1 VAVLRSG
8 VSFRLFRFPI
18 RVQIWFFVTLLFI
31 SVERLRPL
39 FEQPFLALSTFFEA
53 MLVATLAVLVHELG
67 HAFLYRRYG
76 QEPSIVLWGLGGLT
90 FGQTKLGP
98 KREILV
104 SAAGPLIGIVFMGL
118 PAWAVQQYVFKG
130 QYAPFG
136 SGDLVRLGYIT
147 VDDIKWFALFWSF
160 VNLLPMIP
168 LDGGHITEAV
178 LELVRGEPQKQTAR
192 IISVVTGVIFGTV
205 TFFFLGWSTL
215 FLFLGYGLALYNFI
229 AYRQEQQGSM
239 VRFEI
244 VPESG
249 SADSGGGS
257 VVSMDTARRKR
268 DRRSAPDLA
277 EAGYQALE
285 RRDYRGALKI
295 VERLR
300 GKRLSADLGRQAA
313 EIAALA
319 WLGERNAP
327 KAAEAMGQLP
337 RNADSSRALVAVL
350 AVADKRV
357 DDGLAMMVR
366 SLTTDPPSPSRIVA
380 VDLFAEYG
388 MIHRLARELVDL
400 DGGAGFEAA
409 VALEGMLHQ
418 LNRTQDAA
426 TVSDVILLG

>member
-8 VSFRLFRFPI
+8 VSFRLFRFPV

-39 FEQPFLALSTFFEA
+39 FEQPFLSLTTFFEA
-53 MLVATLAVLVHELG
+53 MIVATVAVLVHELG
-67 HAFLYRRYG
+67 HAVFYRRYG

-90 FGQTKLGP
+90 FGQSKLGP

-104 SAAGPLIGIVFMGL
+104 SAAGPLIGILLMGL
-118 PAWAVQQYVFKG
+118 PAWAVQEYVLG
-130 QYAPFG
+130 PLPFG
-136 SGDLVRLGYIT
+136 ASDLTILGYIT
-147 VDDIKWFALFWSF
+147 INDIKWFALFWSL

-192 IISVVTGVIFGTV
+192 IISVVTGVIFGTA

-244 VPESG
+244 VPEAEAG
-249 SADSGGGS
+249 DAGGGS

-295 VERLR
+295 VERMR
-300 GKRLSADLGRQAA
+300 SKRLSSDLGRQAS

>member
-1 VAVLRSG
+1 VPVLRG
-8 VSFRLFRFPI
+8 AFSFRLFRVPI
-18 RVQIWFFVTLLFI
+18 QVQIWFLVTLLFI
-31 SVERLRPL
+31 GIYRLQPL
-39 FEQPFLALSTFFEA
+39 FSIPFLAISTFIEA
-53 MLVATLAVLVHELG
+53 MVVAAVAVLVHEMA
-67 HAFLYRRYG
+67 HALAFRRYG
-76 QEPSIVLWGLGGLT
+76 QEPTIVLWGLGGLT
-90 FGQTKLGP
+90 FGQSKLPP
-98 KREILV
+98 KREIVV
-104 SAAGPLIGIVFMGL
+104 SAVGPLAGILLMGL
-118 PAWAVQQYVFKG
+118 PAWALQTYVITP
-130 QYAPFG
+130 PFNP
-136 SGDLVRLGYIT
+136 SDLQLLGLIT
-147 VDDIKWFALFWSF
+147 LNDIKWFALIWSF
-160 VNLLPMIP
+160 INLLPLIP

-178 LELVRGEPQKQTAR
+178 LELWKGEPQKQTAR
-192 IISVVTGVIFGTV
+192 IVSVVTGVLFGTFG
-205 TFFFLGWSTL
+205 FFGPWGAVWAL
-215 FLFLGYGLALYNFI
+215 FIGYGLALYNFV

-244 VPESG
+244 VPEAAMSE
-249 SADSGGGS
+249 SSGGS

-285 RRDYRGALKI
+285 RRDYRGALKT

-300 GKRLSADLGRQAA
+300 DKRLSSDLSRQAT

-327 KAAEAMGQLP
+327 KAAEEMGQLP
-337 RNADSSRALVAVL
+337 RGADSSRALVAVL

-366 SLTTDPPSPSRIVA
+366 SLTGDPPSPSRIVA

-400 DGGAGFEAA
+400 EGGAGFEAA

>member
-1 VAVLRSG
+1 VLRYG
-8 VSFRLFRFPI
+8 VSFRLFRIPI
-18 RVQIWFFVTLLFI
+18 RVQIWFFVTLLFL

-39 FEQPFLALSTFFEA
+39 FDRPFIALSTFFEA
-53 MLVATLAVLVHELG
+53 MLVATLAVIVHELG
-67 HAFLYRRYG
+67 HAFMYRRYG

-90 FGQTKLGP
+90 FGQAKVPP

-104 SAAGPLIGIVFMGL
+104 SAAGPVIGIVLLGL
-118 PAWAVQQYVFKG
+118 PAWAVQQYVFKSTFI
-130 QYAPFG
+130 PFDAG
-136 SGDLVRLGYIT
+136 PLQELGYIT
-147 VDDIKWFALFWSF
+147 VNDIKWFALIWSF
-160 VNLLPMIP
+160 VNLLPLIP

-178 LELVRGEPQKQTAR
+178 LELVKGEPQKQTAR
-192 IISVVTGVIFGTV
+192 IISVVTGVLFGTI
-205 TFFFLGWSTL
+205 TFFFLGWSSL
-215 FLFLGYGLALYNFI
+215 ALFLGYGLALYNFV

-244 VPESG
+244 VPEHDG
-249 SADSGGGS
+249 GDSGGGS
-257 VVSMDTARRKR
+257 VVSMDTARKKR

-277 EAGYQALE
+277 EAGYEALE
-285 RRDYRGALKI
+285 RRDYRNALKI

-300 GKRLSADLGRQAA
+300 SKRLSSDLNRQAT

-327 KAAEAMGQLP
+327 KAAEEMGQLP
-337 RNADSSRALVAVL
+337 RGADSSRALVAVL

-366 SLTTDPPSPSRIVA
+366 SLTGDPASPSRIVA

>member
-1 VAVLRSG
+1 MAVLRSG
-8 VSFRLFRFPI
+8 VSFRLFRFPV
-18 RVQIWFFVTLLFI
+18 RVQIWFFITLLFI

-39 FEQPFLALSTFFEA
+39 FDQPFLSITTFFEA
-53 MLVATLAVLVHELG
+53 MIVATVAVLVHELG
-67 HAFLYRRYG
+67 HAFFYRRYG

-90 FGQTKLGP
+90 FGQSKLGP

-104 SAAGPLIGIVFMGL
+104 SAAGPLIGILLMGL
-118 PAWAVQQYVFKG
+118 PAWALQEYVLG
-130 QYAPFG
+130 PVTFG
-136 SGDLVRLGYIT
+136 SSDLVLLGHIT
-147 VDDIKWFALFWSF
+147 VNDIKWFALFWSL

-178 LELVRGEPQKQTAR
+178 LELVKGEPQKQTAR
-192 IISVVTGVIFGTV
+192 IVSVVTGVIFGTA
-205 TFFFLGWSTL
+205 TFFFLGWSTI

-239 VRFEI
+239 VRFDI
-244 VPESG
+244 VPEHG
-249 SADSGGGS
+249 DGDGGGGGGS
-257 VVSMDTARRKR
+257 VVSMDSARRKR

-277 EAGYQALE
+277 EAGYLALE

-300 GKRLSADLGRQAA
+300 AKRLSSDLSRQTG

-319 WLGERNAP
+319 WLGEHNPP
-327 KAAEAMGQLP
+327 KAAEEMGQLP
-337 RNADSSRALVAVL
+337 RGADSSRALVAVL
-350 AVADKRV
+350 AIADKRV
-357 DDGLAMMVR
+357 DDGLTMMVR
-366 SLTTDPPSPSRIVA
+366 SLTSDPPSPSRIIA